1 MRAPPEVLQ
10 GTALFSELSLEDCQ
24 RIIERSGS
32 RSVDGGH
39 TFTVQGVS
47 NPDLQV
53 IIDGSADVYVH
64 DHHVRRL
71 GVGDYFGEA
80 SLLDNAPR
88 SATIVAADDGCTTL
102 LIPQLAFW
110 EIVDEHP
117 HVARPL
123 LRGLAIRLRNA
134 EEELWAKRSN
144 G

>member
-1 MRAPPEVLQ
+1 M
-10 GTALFSELSLEDCQ
+10 
-24 RIIERSGS
+24 
-32 RSVDGGH
+32 
-39 TFTVQGVS
+39 
-47 NPDLQV
+47 
-53 IIDGSADVYVH
+53 
-64 DHHVRRL
+64 
-71 GVGDYFGEA
+71 GDYFGEA

-144 G
+144 S